1 MTAHIPYMG
10 QLIVSYYG
18 LYANADRGKVK
29 KALILSTLRMAEEK
43 PKSILPRAGRR

>member
-1 MTAHIPYMG
+1 VDRGYKWIFSLPYMG

-29 KALILSTLRMAEEK
+29 KALILSTLRMAEE
-43 PKSILPRAGRR
+43 SGAYF